1 MLTQSSPFFALL
13 TQRVFVFLYLFIFSF
28 FEVFSQE
35 PIKIFIYAGQS
46 NSQGRSTSLNNIPIG
61 ENDDKIRFAW
71 NIQSSNNFLEEGWD
85 TLQPVLRLNSRTN
98 AIHAGELAFGRNVYE
113 AGLANVG
120 IIKVAKSGTNLKGP
134 WNPTFPRT
142 SSLSGNG
149 SGGMYWLMVNYVES
163 KLADLDAQGIP
174 YELEAILW
182 HQGEADTRS
191 SLASD
196 YEMHLQH
203 FVDSVKVHLD
213 PDIEVYAVSVYNPSR
228 APEDV
233 ALVRSAQEAVAAR
246 NAHVHFVD
254 LDSLRFDENGLPTDI
269 YTSPDGVHYTTPGYF
284 KVGDAFTEA
293 YLRQNP
299 LITCDTILTADS
311 LNSILASAFPTSDC
325 QAGDGRIVLTG
336 HRDSLFF
343 SIDGGLSFQDSNEFP
358 FLPSGEYLLFVQ
370 DQEQLGCPIPFPGNP
385 IVVESPSQPE
395 IQSINPI
402 STSQCESVDGG
413 LSIQA
418 TGDSL
423 EFGLD
428 KGAFQAGNEF
438 TGLASGTYWVYVRE
452 KAFPSCMDSLMAI
465 VPKPSFC
472 GPPECT
478 NSSNIALGGLAS
490 QSTTRGN
497 GIASLAIDGNLIGD
511 DNWGD
516 EADLQHTETVEGSWW
531 KLDLGTAYN
540 LDTLVIF
547 NRTSTSSFILERLK
561 DFYVFTSSDDI
572 DGEKNIGDLQNDP
585 AVADT
590 FFSGTAGPI
599 EILPL
604 NHTLARYVLIKLSG
618 KGPLHMAE
626 VELYGCEPNP
636 IVCNLS
642 FEELFPTDVSSCGLE
657 DGSIEIRSQG
667 NPVEYS
673 VNGGH
678 TFQSDSVFSDLAAG
692 EYALVVRE
700 LNEPSCTLVYPD
712 NPIRISSPLDS
723 LEIRSVSVES
733 ISDCDTINGQ
743 IEIVAKGENLEYS
756 IDGGLNFAP
765 SPNFDA
771 LDSGSYEIVIRD
783 SIQSSCLKTYGQN
796 PIAIHSPTS
805 PQINEVF
812 VQDISDCGLQDG
824 EIAISAIGDS
834 LEFSLDGGL
843 SFQSSPNFVGL
854 DSGNYQVLVREAGYP
869 NCFLAYS
876 GNPLRIERPVL
887 PQLVEVLASDISDCG
902 LNDGRIEIIAEG
914 SALAYSIDNGANFQV
929 SSIYS
934 NLEKGS
940 YHIVVRDTNFA
951 NCLIEDSLLTIIN
964 IPTDCDTCL
973 SENLSLAEGVSAS
986 QSSTR
991 GDGFASFAIDGNR
1004 EGDDHW
1010 GIDADLQH
1018 TETLP
1023 NSWWMIDLG
1032 IVSTLDSLIIYNRS
1046 TTQSFLLRRL
1056 RDFYVYTSS
1065 TEIDANRP
1073 IEDLNEDPTISYIH
1087 FSGEAGLV
1095 EKISWDQV
1103 QGRYVAIKVA
1113 GKGPLHMAEVEVWG
1127 CGSSSSGTSSFRR
1140 SEFDPNGLY
1149 PEPLSLSVSPNP
1161 FDRNFELEIRGE
1173 IAEGSY
1179 VKILNHLGQVIYNAP
1194 ARYHQEIQLAPQLSS
1209 GFLGILLESVGQI
1222 EYLKVVKSAGA
1233 RTQD

>member
-1 MLTQSSPFFALL
+1 MLGQRSS
-13 TQRVFVFLYLFIFSF
+13 FLYKRIIAFLPLCFLIIHSSF
-28 FEVFSQE
+28 AQE
-35 PIKIFIYAGQS
+35 PLKIFIYAGQS
-46 NSQGRSTSLNNIPIG
+46 NSQGRSTSLNSIPVG
-61 ENDDKIRFAW
+61 ENDGKIRFAW
-71 NIQSSNNFLEEGWD
+71 NIQSSNNYLEEGWD
-85 TLQPVLRLNSRTN
+85 TLQPVLRLNSQTN
-98 AIHAGELAFGRNVYE
+98 AIHAGELAFGRNLYE
-113 AGLANVG
+113 AGMEKVG
-120 IIKVAKSGTNLKGP
+120 IVKVAKSGTNLKGP

-149 SGGMYWLMVNYVES
+149 SGGMYWLMVNYVAL

-191 SLASD
+191 SLALD
-196 YEMHLQH
+196 YEKHFQQ

-228 APEDV
+228 AAEDV
-233 ALVRSAQEAVAAR
+233 ALVRSAQEAVASR
-246 NAHVHFVD
+246 NPHVHFVD

-293 YLRQNP
+293 YLRQNT

-413 LSIQA
+413 LIIQA
-418 TGDSL
+418 VGDSL
-423 EFGLD
+423 EYSLD
-428 KGAFQAGNEF
+428 REVFQATEEF
-438 TGLASGTYWVYVRE
+438 TQLSAGTYWVYVRE
-452 KAFPSCMDSLMAI
+452 SAYPSCLDSLQVT

-472 GPPECT
+472 GPPECI
-478 NSSNIALGGLAS
+478 NSTNIALGALAT

-497 GIASLAIDGNLIGD
+497 GLASFAVDGNLTGD

-516 EADLQHTETVEGSWW
+516 DANLQHTETVEGSWW

-642 FEELFPTDVSSCGLE
+642 IEELFPTDVSSCGLE

-673 VNGGH
+673 MNGGH

-796 PIAIHSPTS
+796 PIAIHSPTF
-805 PQINEVF
+805 PQILDVF

-824 EIAISAIGDS
+824 EIAISALGDS
-834 LEFSLDGGL
+834 LEFSINRGL
-843 SFQSSPNFVGL
+843 TFQDTPIFSSL
-854 DSGNYQVLVREAGYP
+854 DSGAYEIVIREQGAP
-869 NCFLAYS
+869 ACFSVYA
-876 GNPLRIERPVL
+876 GNPLRIERPVF
-887 PQLVEVLASDISDCG
+887 PQLIEVVVSDISACG
-902 LNDGRIEIIAEG
+902 LADGSIEIVATGNNLE
-914 SALAYSIDNGANFQV
+914 YSIDDGLQFQSTPV
-929 SSIYS
+929 FTGLREGPYTI
-934 NLEKGS
+934 L
-940 YHIVVRDTNFA
+940 VRDSLFTSCA
-951 NCLIEDSLLTIIN
+951 ARDSVATSIHT
-964 IPTDCDTCL
+964 PPDCELCV
-973 SENLSLAEGVSAS
+973 SENLSLRTGVSTT
-986 QSSTR
+986 QSTTR
-991 GDGFASFAIDGNR
+991 GNGVANFAIDGNR
-1004 EGDDHW
+1004 TGDDNW
-1010 GIDADLQH
+1010 GSDADLQH
-1018 TETLP
+1018 TESVD

-1032 IVSTLDSLIIYNRS
+1032 VIANLDSIIIYNR
-1046 TTQSFLLRRL
+1046 TTTNAFLLRRL
-1056 RDFYVYTSS
+1056 RDFYVYISS
-1065 TEIDANRP
+1065 TEIDGSRP
-1073 IEDLNEDPTISYIH
+1073 IADLNTDSTIYHQH
-1087 FSGEAGLV
+1087 FFEEAGLV
-1095 EKISWDQV
+1095 EELLLAEQP
-1103 QGRYVAIKVA
+1103 GRYVLLKLN

-1127 CGSSSSGTSSFRR
+1127 CFESGIAPDNLRTSNWKHDQPSWV
-1140 SEFDPNGLY
+1140 
-1149 PEPLSLSVSPNP
+1149 PLSLSVSPNP
-1161 FDRNFELEIRGE
+1161 FNNTLRLGIQGLLG
-1173 IAEGSY
+1173 EGSY
-1179 VKILNHLGQVIYNAP
+1179 VQVVNVLGQILRSLPTSPKLDLDFKGLEKGLYW
-1194 ARYHQEIQLAPQLSS
+1194 IQVQNGEQLK
-1209 GFLGILLESVGQI
+1209 SVMVR
-1222 EYLKVVKSAGA
+1222 KV
-1233 RTQD
+1233 R